1 MNLDL
6 DAIKARADAA
16 SPGEW
21 TAGGP
26 YMREHEVTIAKN
38 LPAVELTWDAQGA
51 ANAEFIAHA
60 REDIPALLAEVRR
73 LSGLL
78 QSTYDALIQGG
89 QTYYIRWKDA
99 MTVLEGRKP
108 GGVS

>member
-1 MNLDL
+1 MSLDL
-6 DAIKARADAA
+6 NAIKARADAA
-16 SPGEW
+16 LR
-21 TAGGP
+21 GP
-26 YMREHEVTIAKN
+26 WYTDGYGNVVAEQGDLLSDTPDA
-38 LPAVELTWDAQGA
+38 ELT
-51 ANAEFIAHA
+51 AEFVAHA